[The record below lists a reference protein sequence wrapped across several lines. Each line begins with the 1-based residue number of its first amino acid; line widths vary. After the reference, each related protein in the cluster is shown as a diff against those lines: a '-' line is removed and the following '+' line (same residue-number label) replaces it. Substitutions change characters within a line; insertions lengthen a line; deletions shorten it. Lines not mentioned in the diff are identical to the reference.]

1 MSSSEQ
7 AYLTLV
13 FADVVQES
21 PLSTGGNRPHE
32 LVDSPL
38 ALDGKN
44 RPVLRG
50 SSLAGCFIAS
60 ARALLGQLPSSIT
73 SATTDTSQTP
83 SAWRFAHAHPANG
96 NELSDFYQHVSIDR
110 RTQAAKDDSLYN
122 LEALPSG
129 TRWPMCL
136 EILPGQ
142 PASMER
148 HEAYAA
154 AVLQQWSQS
163 GGMRLG
169 KGGGH
174 GYGWCH
180 LENITILRLGKE
192 HALLWPN
199 ALDPQRSHNE
209 WAEYLRKAGV
219 PAVTV
224 PDLLQAHASLL
235 PAQAGRYGV
244 HLSGEITIGE
254 RQDAFGQGY
263 GVDSLSLGGHAGLQL
278 QAQSL
283 HPKVI
288 PPRGIPFKSGDF
300 DPDFTIN
307 VDSPAPGA
315 QPAPVIPGA
324 SIRGV
329 WRNLLERSAK
339 AGYIEQ
345 SIVDALF
352 GSTEQAGCLSVAPA
366 TLADDQWR
374 LFWQQHVAIDELTG
388 GVYGSSK
395 FDRLAIADAR
405 FHWRARVSADT
416 QKRAETLAKV
426 LGDLIVMQGEGHL
439 PLGGG
444 IWRGHGHVRWT
455 LDGTTTAGDA
465 A

>member
-13 FADVVQES
+13 FADIVQES

-50 SSLAGCFIAS
+50 SSLAGGFIAS
-60 ARALLGQLPSSIT
+60 ARALMGSIPTSIT
-73 SATTDTSQTP
+73 SNKDSTSLTP
-83 SAWRFAHAHPANG
+83 SAWRFAHAHPADDKWQTG
-96 NELSDFYQHVSIDR
+96 FYQHVSIDR
-110 RTQAAKDDSLYN
+110 QTQAAKDDALYN
-122 LEALPSG
+122 LEAMPAG

-142 PASMER
+142 PTNMAL

-154 AVLQQWSQS
+154 AVLEQWSQR

-180 LENITILRLGKE
+180 LENITILRLGKQ
-192 HALLWPN
+192 HALLWPD
-199 ALDPQRSHNE
+199 ALAPRRSHSAWSAHLKKE
-209 WAEYLRKAGV
+209 GV
-219 PAVTV
+219 PSAIV
-224 PDLLQAHASLL
+224 PDLIEEHANLL
-235 PAQAGRYGV
+235 PAKKAKHAVELQ
-244 HLSGEITIGE
+244 GEIIIGE

-263 GVDSLSLGGHAGLQL
+263 GIDTLSLGGHARLQL

-283 HPKVI
+283 HQKVI
-288 PPRGIPFKSGDF
+288 PPKDIPFPADTF
-300 DPDFTIN
+300 DPDFTITF
-307 VDSPAPGA
+307 DAPSPGA
-315 QPAPVIPGA
+315 QPVPVIPGT

-329 WRNLLERSAK
+329 WRNLLERHAK
-339 AGYIEQ
+339 AGHIDQ
-345 SIVDALF
+345 STVDSLF
-352 GSTEQAGCLSVAPA
+352 GSTEQAGCLAVASA
-366 TLADDQWR
+366 SLMDDNWR

-388 GVYGSSK
+388 GAFGSNK
-395 FDRLAIADAR
+395 FDRLSIAHAR
-405 FHWRARVSADT
+405 FRWRASVSAAT
-416 QKRAETLAKV
+416 QTQAKELAGA
-426 LGDLIVMQGEGHL
+426 LENLIREQGMGHI

-455 LDGTTTAGDA
+455 LDPTTTGEA